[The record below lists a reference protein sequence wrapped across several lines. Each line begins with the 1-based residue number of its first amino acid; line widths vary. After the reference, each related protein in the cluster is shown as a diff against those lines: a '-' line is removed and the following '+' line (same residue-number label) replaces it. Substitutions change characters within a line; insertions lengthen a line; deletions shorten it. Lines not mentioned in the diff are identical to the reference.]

1 MSPDVRTAILG
12 AGLAFCILFAG
23 LSVLAIFDAIT
34 GFGVFLGIVSLVIV
48 GMIGLGL
55 FGAMR
60 NPPRR

>member
-1 MSPDVRTAILG
+1 VSPDVRTAILG

-23 LSVLAIFDAIT
+23 VSIFAIFDGASD
-34 GFGVFLGIVSLVIV
+34 FGVFLGIVSLIIV
-48 GMIGLGL
+48 GMIMLGL